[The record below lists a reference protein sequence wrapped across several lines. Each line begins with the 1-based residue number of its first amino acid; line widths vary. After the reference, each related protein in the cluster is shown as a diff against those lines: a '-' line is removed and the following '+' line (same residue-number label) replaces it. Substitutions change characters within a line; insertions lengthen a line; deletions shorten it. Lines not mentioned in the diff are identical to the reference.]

1 MLTGHGHDAQAGI
14 RAVHRCGGL
23 VFLAQDEAT
32 AEAFGMPAAAIA
44 TGLVHAV
51 VPLSELPGLIIR
63 QLRDSARKTVS

>member
-1 MLTGHGHDAQAGI
+1 VLTGHGHDAQAGI

-23 VFLAQDEAT
+23 VLAQDEAT

-51 VPLSELPGLIIR
+51 LPLAELPAVITER
-63 QLRDSARKTVS
+63 VRVSAKTTVS